1 MAISK
6 RAAVATAVALLLGA
20 AGAAFGFSTV
30 DVPTQSDAA
39 VSVGAAPEV
48 FIDDPDDVLSEQDE
62 ADMRAGIERMDRPQ
76 VVKRF
81 HYMVFENNRENVL
94 DTVEEYMRST
104 HPDEIGHDRMADGTM
119 IIGVGLNPRQAF
131 GYYGDD
137 VAAELAIDYGQR
149 DAAVLDEMKPHVSN
163 GNIPAGLFMSAKL
176 AMDTAA
182 AEEYKLGNKQSERNV
197 ATGFGGAAGLTLGG
211 IGGAGYI
218 ATRRRRERNLEQVRS
233 DFESVMN
240 HHADLAQRLPE
251 IDVRANSL
259 SSELADAELRKQWG
273 EVRDQ
278 FLKNHEVINAPGGIG
293 EVQISDDAD
302 ALKNRRKLREAA
314 QSIIYVSTAED
325 NINRLFNIEQ
335 GDPATRR
342 AGLTDLREDVIQAK
356 HTATDSGLK
365 EDLERLE
372 RRIDELDG
380 DPTSPAFLDDFVRVL
395 GDYRLLLEQV
405 REKEFSDVKE
415 YTPLPSPAIYEPN
428 YTYSGFTTFAIMDSW
443 HETNLQEHQ
452 RQQQAESSSTTPG
465 VSSSGFSSAGS
476 SSRF

>member
-1 MAISK
+1 
-6 RAAVATAVALLLGA
+6 
-20 AGAAFGFSTV
+20 
-30 DVPTQSDAA
+30 
-39 VSVGAAPEV
+39 
-48 FIDDPDDVLSEQDE
+48 
-62 ADMRAGIERMDRPQ
+62 
-76 VVKRF
+76 
-81 HYMVFENNRENVL
+81 
-94 DTVEEYMRST
+94 MRST

-163 GNIPAGLFMSAKL
+163 G
-176 AMDTAA
+176 
-182 AEEYKLGNKQSERNV
+182 
-197 ATGFGGAAGLTLGG
+197 
-211 IGGAGYI
+211 
-218 ATRRRRERNLEQVRS
+218 
-233 DFESVMN
+233 
-240 HHADLAQRLPE
+240 
-251 IDVRANSL
+251 
-259 SSELADAELRKQWG
+259 

-302 ALKNRRKLREAA
+302 ALKNRKKLREAA

-380 DPTSPAFLDDFVRVL
+380 DPASPAFLDDFVRVL

>member
-1 MAISK
+1 MAVSK

-62 ADMRAGIERMDRPQ
+62 ADMR
-76 VVKRF
+76 
-81 HYMVFENNRENVL
+81 
-94 DTVEEYMRST
+94 ST

-119 IIGVGLNPRQAF
+119 IIGAGLNPRQAF

-163 GNIPAGLFMSAKL
+163 G
-176 AMDTAA
+176 
-182 AEEYKLGNKQSERNV
+182 
-197 ATGFGGAAGLTLGG
+197 
-211 IGGAGYI
+211 
-218 ATRRRRERNLEQVRS
+218 
-233 DFESVMN
+233 
-240 HHADLAQRLPE
+240 
-251 IDVRANSL
+251 
-259 SSELADAELRKQWG
+259 

-302 ALKNRRKLREAA
+302 ALKNRKKLREAA

-380 DPTSPAFLDDFVRVL
+380 DPASPAFLDDFVRVL

>member
-1 MAISK
+1 MFHVKRRPFSFSDYDAVIAISK

-30 DVPTQSDAA
+30 DVPA
-39 VSVGAAPEV
+39 
-48 FIDDPDDVLSEQDE
+48 
-62 ADMRAGIERMDRPQ
+62 MRAGIERMDHPE

-131 GYYGDD
+131 RYYGDD
-137 VAAELAIDYGQR
+137 VAAE
-149 DAAVLDEMKPHVSN
+149 
-163 GNIPAGLFMSAKL
+163 L

-218 ATRRRRERNLEQVRS
+218 ATRRRRERNLEQARS
-233 DFESVMN
+233 DFDSVMN

-278 FLKNHEVINAPGGIG
+278 FLKNHEMINAPGGIG

-302 ALKNRRKLREAA
+302 ALKNRKKLREAA
-314 QSIIYVSTAED
+314 QSIIYASTAED
-325 NINRLFNIEQ
+325 NINRLFNLEQ

-342 AGLTDLREDVIQAK
+342 AGLTDLRDDVIQAK
-356 HTATDSGLK
+356 HTATNSGLK
-365 EDLERLE
+365 QDLERLE

-380 DPTSPAFLDDFVRVL
+380 DPTSPVFLDDFVRVL

-443 HETNLQEHQ
+443 HETNIQEHQ

-476 SSRF
+476 SSRV